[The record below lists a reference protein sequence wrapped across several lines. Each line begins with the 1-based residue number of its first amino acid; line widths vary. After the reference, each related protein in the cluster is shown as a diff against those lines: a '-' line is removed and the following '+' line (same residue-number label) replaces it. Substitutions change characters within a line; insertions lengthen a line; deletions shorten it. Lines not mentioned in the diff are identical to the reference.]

1 MSKKSE
7 RPAKKNSTTIAA
19 SIDAGPM
26 SPTVVGVDE
35 VVGVDDGRWR
45 RAGADEDE
53 GGGRA
58 AAATFTEATDFRKSD
73 AAREILREIKTVM
86 ELSKKMRLDLGVS
99 SEPMKPS
106 EKPLA
111 GAVKDEPAEPIPSGE
126 RNQVPP
132 TGQPAVPPNIAN
144 DGAPATQ
151 A

>member
-1 MSKKSE
+1 
-7 RPAKKNSTTIAA
+7 
-19 SIDAGPM
+19 
-26 SPTVVGVDE
+26 
-35 VVGVDDGRWR
+35 
-45 RAGADEDE
+45 
-53 GGGRA
+53 
-58 AAATFTEATDFRKSD
+58 
-73 AAREILREIKTVM
+73 M

-99 SEPMKPS
+99 SESMKPS

-111 GAVKDEPAEPIPSGE
+111 GAVKDEPTEPVPSGE

>member
-1 MSKKSE
+1 MAFCVS
-7 RPAKKNSTTIAA
+7 
-19 SIDAGPM
+19 
-26 SPTVVGVDE
+26 
-35 VVGVDDGRWR
+35 
-45 RAGADEDE
+45 
-53 GGGRA
+53 
-58 AAATFTEATDFRKSD
+58 
-73 AAREILREIKTVM
+73 EIKTVL

-111 GAVKDEPAEPIPSGE
+111 GAVKDESAEPIPSGE